1 MCGIAGAYQQ
11 VDGCVVAEKMGRCLD
26 HRGPDEEG
34 ATSYADGRVDVHF
47 AHRRLS
53 IIDLQ
58 HGQQP
63 LAKQPLVLC
72 YNGELY
78 NFREIRAEL
87 AGWRRSLLDDIGH

>member
-11 VDGCVVAEKMGRCLD
+11 TDGRSAAERMGRILE
-26 HRGPDEEG
+26 HRGPDEHG
-34 ATSYADGRVDVHF
+34 AFSHSDERVDVHF

-63 LAKQPLVLC
+63 LAKEPLVLC

-78 NFREIRAEL
+78 NFRELRAEL
-87 AGWRRSLLDDIGH
+87 AVERRSLLDDI